1 MFSGKS
7 HIRIFIHILFPLL
20 LLSLPGTVCADGPHS
35 AGISTDGSLGPE
47 MNLPGPDY
55 TIGSELGT
63 RAGANL
69 FHSFQHFHLQQGESA
84 TFTGPDSVQNI
95 ISRIT
100 GGQVSFIDGKL
111 ASSIPGADLY
121 LLNPAGLIFGPHAF
135 LDLTGS
141 FHVSTAD
148 YLRMGE
154 GERFFSRPAEGEL
167 LSVAAPSAFG
177 FLDENPGLI
186 RFEGKGEISE
196 GDWDG
201 APSGLSVAQGEAL
214 SVIGGNI
221 EMEKGTWFT
230 GTEIGELGYVN
241 TGAEI
246 LLGSLSAPGGRIS
259 LSAVSSAGEVRMGDE
274 GPDMGDAAGGSIR
287 ISGKSLL
294 DVSGDGAGSI
304 FIRSGE
310 FVSEDSSLYAKNTG
324 DTDGGTVRIA
334 ADRISFEKGSEIYA
348 SAYAAGK
355 GTDVKLQ
362 ASGTL
367 TFSGMDEQKNVSKI
381 IIETHSPE
389 EAGDTGNVDIHAQD
403 IHFSDGAY
411 IHNGTWG
418 SGNSGNMTVQA
429 ENDILLSG
437 IGHDAYL
444 NYYLSLYM
452 GENPVYPDASFGGF
466 LSNVQMFSTGGN
478 GGDIR
483 VEADN
488 LILSDSAS
496 ILSTTVGAGN
506 GGSISIE
513 VADSVS
519 LSGSAGPYVWAAGIN
534 SATFPPGEGFV
545 SGDAGDV
552 SLKAGNLE
560 IRDGRALSSDSF
572 SPQGGEGGKSGD
584 LDIRVS
590 GNVLL
595 SGVNPYSIFD
605 LDVSQ
610 INVGSDADSGDAGNI
625 FLQAGSLTIEDG
637 AMINA
642 GTYGKADGG
651 NISMEIGDSV
661 TVRGSSPMTVLDPE
675 DNRQLIMQDSFSR
688 IEARSGLPDA
698 DSGNSGTISVSA
710 RNIHVSDGG
719 FISTSTAG
727 GGSAGNIGLEV
738 GRLAL
743 DRQARIISESTLAE
757 SGGAAGSISL
767 RADTVSLSADS
778 IISTEAL
785 CTGSGKE
792 TDGKIEMETA
802 DMLYLS
808 SSAVTTSVKGGDGK
822 GGDIEI
828 SHPEVSVLNHSTIR
842 ANAYEGSGG
851 NIRIVSGQF
860 IPSADSIV
868 EASSEKGI
876 DGNVRIESPDTD
888 VSGGVSVMSPEYLD
902 AAKWQSTPCEH
913 RSAENVSTFVL
924 QGKDGVPASFD
935 DWQPLYELSRSPF
948 DSGSLRKS
956 AQIREENLKTLN
968 RNSPEYLDKTTELAL
983 IYQAAGYHCRALSVM
998 EKALSLA
1005 ENGEDD
1011 SRTALFFST
1020 LGDIYLCL
1028 GKTEAA
1034 ARAFLKG
1041 EPFARNAENPRALII
1056 LMNNMTNGLAADGSY
1071 AAAAFFYKKAV
1082 AKIEKS
1088 GENEDLIPKI
1098 LLNLIRTA
1106 LRTGAYGEIRG
1117 MPENLFTRIGSQP
1130 DSYEKA
1136 FDFISLGR
1144 MLKHAGEQLSAED
1157 RALSLSALQ
1166 QAKRI
1171 SGEAE
1176 NSRLLSYAC
1185 GYTGELYESRK
1196 QYADALRMTR
1206 KALFHAGQDA
1216 DIRYLWQWQIGRLL
1230 SAGGD
1235 TEKAVKAYRDAADTL
1250 SPIRGELLTGFREQ
1264 ENAFHENIRPVYLG
1278 LADLLLKQIPENSPG
1293 TESGISEV
1301 INIMETLK
1309 TAELED
1315 YFADECIS
1323 VSQNR
1328 NTGIRQTVPGTAI
1341 LYPVI
1346 LPDRLVLLLT
1356 LPDGMR
1362 KISAA
1367 VSSEE
1372 LNSLIVRCREHLQTR
1387 PLGRYMAD
1395 VRQLYDLIIRPLET
1409 LLDRHNT
1416 DTLIVAPDGGLRQI
1430 PFATLHD
1437 GKRFLIEKYAVGTI
1451 PAVSLTDISPPAA
1464 DRSDILI
1471 AGLSESVMG
1480 FPALPGVQKE
1490 LREIREIMPE
1500 GKVLENR
1507 DFTNK
1512 NLDREFKRHHYTL
1525 LHMATHGIF
1534 GGTPEESFLLT
1545 YDGRL
1550 TMNRLEYLIGLGRY
1564 RSPVELLTLS
1574 ACQTALGDERAAMG
1588 LAGVAVKAGVK
1599 SAVAT
1604 LWYVDDES
1612 ASYAIRHF
1620 YQQLRQE
1627 GLSKVKAMQAVQK
1640 KMIAGHRYGH
1650 PVYWSPFLV
1659 IGNWM

>member
-1 MFSGKS
+1 MNTSG
-7 HIRIFIHILFPLL
+7 
-20 LLSLPGTVCADGPHS
+20 T
-35 AGISTDGSLGPE
+35 
-47 MNLPGPDY
+47 
-55 TIGSELGT
+55 
-63 RAGANL
+63 
-69 FHSFQHFHLQQGESA
+69 
-84 TFTGPDSVQNI
+84 
-95 ISRIT
+95 
-100 GGQVSFIDGKL
+100 FIDGKL
-111 ASSIPGADLY
+111 ACSIPGADLY
-121 LLNPAGLIFGPHAF
+121 LLNPAGLIFGPHAS

-141 FHVSTAD
+141 FYVSTAD
-148 YLRMGE
+148 YLGMGE

-274 GPDMGDAAGGSIR
+274 GADMGDAAGGSIR

-367 TFSGMDEQKNVSKI
+367 TFSGMDEQKNVSRI
-381 IIETHSPE
+381 IIETHSREE
-389 EAGDTGNVDIHAQD
+389 EAGGTGDVDIHAED
-403 IHFSDGAY
+403 IHFSEGAY

-418 SGNSGNMTVQA
+418 SGNCGKITARA
-429 ENDILLSG
+429 EDDILLGG

-444 NYYLSLYM
+444 NYYLSLYFD
-452 GENPVYPDASFGGF
+452 ENPVFPDMSWGGF
-466 LSNVQMFSTGGN
+466 LSNVQIFSTGGS
-478 GGDIR
+478 GGDIE
-483 VEADN
+483 VEAAN
-488 LILSDSAS
+488 IILSDAAS
-496 ILSTTVGAGN
+496 ISSSTVGFGD
-506 GGSISIE
+506 GGSIS
-513 VADSVS
+513 VQAADSVRI
-519 LSGSAGPYVWAAGIN
+519 SGSAGPNVWAAGIC
-534 SATFPPGEGFV
+534 SASFSPGEGFV

-560 IRDGRALSSDSF
+560 IRDGRAVSSDSL

-590 GNVLL
+590 GNILL

-661 TVRGSSPMTVLDPE
+661 TVRGSSPMTVLNPE

-688 IEARSGLPDA
+688 IEARSDLPDA
-698 DSGNSGTISVSA
+698 DSGNSGTISVTA

-727 GGSAGNIGLEV
+727 GGNAGNISLEV

-743 DRQARIISESTLAE
+743 DCQARITSESTLTE
-757 SGGAAGSISL
+757 NGGASGTISV
-767 RADTVSLSADS
+767 RGDSVSLSGTS
-778 IISTEAL
+778 TVSTEAVRTG
-785 CTGSGKE
+785 TGSGGE
-792 TDGKIEMETA
+792 TDGKISLEIE
-802 DMLYLS
+802 DMMYLN

-828 SHPEVSVLNHSTIR
+828 SHPEVTVLNHSSIR
-842 ANAYEGSGG
+842 ANAYEGGGG

-902 AAKWQSTPCEH
+902 AAKWQNTPCEH

-935 DWQPLYELSRSPF
+935 DWQPLYELARSPF

-956 AQIREENLKTLN
+956 AQIREENLKALN
-968 RNSPEYLDKTTELAL
+968 RNSAEYPDKTTELAL
-983 IYQAAGYHCRALSVM
+983 IYQAAGYHRRALSVM
-998 EKALSLA
+998 EEALSLA

-1028 GKTEAA
+1028 GNTEAA

-1041 EPFARNAENPRALII
+1041 EAFARNAENPRALII
-1056 LMNNMTNGLAADGSY
+1056 LINNMTNGLAADGSY

-1088 GENEDLIPKI
+1088 GTNEDLIPKI

-1106 LRTGAYGEIRG
+1106 LRTGAYGEIGG

-1144 MLKHAGEQLSAED
+1144 VLRNAGEQLSAED

-1176 NSRLLSYAC
+1176 NSRLLSYAF
-1185 GYTGELYESRK
+1185 GYTGELYESQK

-1216 DIRYLWQWQIGRLL
+1216 DIRYLWQWQIGRLF
-1230 SAGGD
+1230 SAMGD

-1264 ENAFHENIRPVYLG
+1264 KNAFHENSRPVYLG

-1301 INIMETLK
+1301 MNIMETLK

-1372 LNSLIVRCREHLQTR
+1372 LNSLIGRCREHLQTR

-1620 YQQLRQE
+1620 YQQLRKE